1 MNLFYTSIKIL
12 LLFTASLFVYSCSSG
27 NLEVENQILRLE
39 NRELKEEIR
48 SLKESVENQPKPTS
62 LEQEKNL
69 RKMAP
74 QKLKGNIPS
83 KFSM

>member
-1 MNLFYTSIKIL
+1 MLVN
-12 LLFTASLFVYSCSSG
+12 SCSSG
-27 NLEVENQILRLE
+27 KLEVENQILYLE

-48 SLKESVENQPKPTS
+48 LLKESIENQSKPTS

-74 QKLKGNIPS
+74 QKSKGNIPP

>member
-1 MNLFYTSIKIL
+1 
-12 LLFTASLFVYSCSSG
+12 VYSCSSG

-48 SLKESVENQPKPTS
+48 SLKESIENQSKPTS
-62 LEQEKNL
+62 LEQEKSP
-69 RKMAP
+69 RKMVP
-74 QKLKGNIPS
+74 QKPKGNIPP